1 MDKRTKKIL
10 TFIFLTFFWSWLSIF
25 LFLALGF
32 KWNTPYAYVEGVV
45 FMFGPLV
52 SAIITQKLIYKE
64 KLKKPLRIYL
74 KPNRW
79 FLIALI
85 IPLIIAFA
93 TFGVSLLFPGVEYT
107 PGMEG
112 IFEKYSQILSSDQI
126 AEMKN
131 QLANFPV
138 NYLWIIIIQS
148 LFFGATVNA
157 LAAFGEELG
166 WRGFLQRELEH
177 IGFWKSSLLIGF
189 IWGVWHAP
197 IILQGHNYPEHPIA
211 GVFIMILWTMLLAP
225 VFSYVTVKANS
236 VIAASIIHGS
246 LNATVGIAIIFIRG
260 GSDLLVGVTGLAGM
274 LVLLVINVIIF
285 IIHKEKKPFYAL
297 F

>member
-1 MDKRTKKIL
+1 VDKRTKKIL